1 MYALF
6 FIFLT
11 NPLFAHGGGL
21 NKVGC
26 HNKRKTGDYHCHR
39 GPKASSK
46 RPVTS
51 RQEMLTGI
59 PIVINGDTIRIG
71 NTRIRLYGIDAPEV
85 RQDCTIVAK
94 FGVVAKK
101 QKISLIKLLRRN

>member
-1 MYALF
+1 MPYLMYALF

-11 NPLFAHGGGL
+11 YPLFAHGGGL

-51 RQEMLTGI
+51 RQEMLSGSYCDRWRYY
-59 PIVINGDTIRIG
+59 PDWKCPYSP
-71 NTRIRLYGIDAPEV
+71 LWY
-85 RQDCTIVAK
+85 
-94 FGVVAKK
+94 
-101 QKISLIKLLRRN
+101 